1 MDTAINISG
10 TKAKRIRESKGLSLR
25 ELSNQTGLAYPA
37 LNKIEN
43 GLQKMDL
50 DTLTKLA
57 QFYEVPFEYFLREEV
72 KMGEV
77 VTTSMLEERMMKL
90 MGSLKH
96 VLENYTVEKQQPLKG
111 NSLGNFVRNDL
122 VEVISE
128 AFAIDRQKYLVDAS
142 VGKGNWATIPWICI
156 FDRSVTISATNGY
169 YIVLLF
175 REDMSG
181 FYLSFNQGYTYF
193 KEKYKAKLGRQK
205 VKQTAKIIRKL
216 IEAPV
221 GLALEE
227 IDLASTN
234 DLAVGYESGHI
245 LGKYYSADD
254 LPDGYELKA
263 DFEKLLDIYQKVVH
277 FMNGRSVDQY
287 NDFLLSKDDEEFL
300 EAEEE
305 EYQEKVNET
314 AKEIE
319 EALNSSKKTVLKEK
333 VEKELNE
340 GPRPPKKPITQQDG
354 KQVYPRNAKEA
365 ALALYLAD
373 YQCEIDA
380 THETF
385 ISKATKRNF
394 TEAHHLVPLAQH
406 INFLEVDLDRSA
418 NIVSL
423 CPNCHRKIHN
433 SEDKEQLQMVNTLL
447 KKKKDKLE
455 QVGIEV
461 TLTQLKA
468 FYGINPTTKLD

>member
-1 MDTAINISG
+1 MNTVINISG
-10 TKAKRIRESKGLSLR
+10 AKAKRIRESKGLSIR

-72 KMGEV
+72 KIGDV
-77 VTTSMLEERMMKL
+77 VTTSVLEERMTNL
-90 MGSLKH
+90 MNSIEH
-96 VLENYTVEKQQPLKG
+96 VLANYTAEKQQPLKG
-111 NSLGNFVRNDL
+111 NALGNFVRNDL
-122 VEVISE
+122 VEAIYD

-142 VGKGNWATIPWICI
+142 VGKGNWATIPWVCI
-156 FDRSVTISATNGY
+156 FDRSVTVSATTGF
-169 YIVLLF
+169 YIVLLVKK
-175 REDMSG
+175 DMSG

-205 VKQTAKIIRKL
+205 IKQTAKIIREL
-216 IEAPV
+216 IEAPE

-245 LGKYYSADD
+245 FGKYYSAGN
-254 LPDGYELKA
+254 LPDGYELKG

-300 EAEEE
+300 EGEEE
-305 EYQEKVNET
+305 EYQEKANET

-319 EALNSSKKTVLKEK
+319 EALNNSKKTALKED

-340 GPRPPKKPITQQDG
+340 GPRPPKKTITQQDG

-373 YQCEIDA
+373 YQCEMDVN
-380 THETF
+380 HETF

-406 INFLEVDLDRSA
+406 ANFLEVDLDRAA

-423 CPNCHRKIHN
+423 CPVCHKRIHH
-433 SEDKEQLQMVNTLL
+433 SEDKEKLQMVNALL
-447 KKKKDKLE
+447 KKRKDKLE

-468 FYGINPTTKLD
+468 FYGIDPTTKLD